1 MGIDYLKRFD
11 WALAAR
17 IRSLDA
23 AGLAALLER
32 RLAAART
39 GRAPIVRP
47 CSEALALAT
56 STGRPLAEV
65 VAELLDEGAT
75 LDELRNDAIFDLCL
89 QGERVRLGE
98 AASWLDALPGTPG
111 PVSSLDVL
119 PGTDEELFLLLQP
132 TWVDDLLR
140 ALQDGA
146 QEPTALPGQP
156 TALPGQLDALARLRD
171 ACARKPGQLVA
182 WCFEP

>member
-11 WALAAR
+11 WHLAAR
-17 IRSLDA
+17 IRGLDA

-32 RLAAART
+32 RLAAARS
-39 GRAPIVRP
+39 GRAPLLRP
-47 CSEALALAT
+47 CSEALVGALR
-56 STGRPLAEV
+56 TGRPPGEL
-65 VAELLDEGAT
+65 VAELLAEGAT
-75 LDELRNDAIFDLCL
+75 LDELRNDAVFDLCL

-98 AASWLDALPGTPG
+98 AADWLDALPGAPG

-132 TWVDDLLR
+132 TQVDELLR
-140 ALQDGA
+140 ALQDCA
-146 QEPTALPGQP
+146 QEPTVA
-156 TALPGQLDALARLRD
+156 PGQLDALARLRE
-171 ACARKPGQLVA
+171 ACARRPGQLVA